1 MLLNVSG
8 VLHADKSVTQ
18 VSKEELLNTFELNT
32 FGQVLTYKHFVPLL
46 PKTAD
51 VRKARERGDE
61 DLANGVVAEGIS
73 VLASLTAR
81 VGSISDNKK
90 GGWVGYRAS
99 KAATNQVVMTLERE
113 LRLRSTPSIAIA
125 LHPGT
130 VVGTNLSSAWTKE
143 SDAGVKPGVFT
154 ADNSTRRLLDVIS
167 GLKEGDGGRFID
179 WAGKDVGW

>member
-1 MLLNVSG
+1 M
-8 VLHADKSVTQ
+8 
-18 VSKEELLNTFELNT
+18 
-32 FGQVLTYKHFVPLL
+32 
-46 PKTAD
+46 
-51 VRKARERGDE
+51 
-61 DLANGVVAEGIS
+61 
-73 VLASLTAR
+73 
-81 VGSISDNKK
+81 
-90 GGWVGYRAS
+90 
-99 KAATNQVVMTLERE
+99 MTLERE

-167 GLKEGDGGRFID
+167 GLKEGDRGRFID